1 MRIVNDQVAEMR
13 LVIHPYPDHT
23 TVALVTRNRSGS
35 ENWDRRQHA
44 WDLPLP
50 QRDYAAFDA
59 ADQLWVVLGA
69 LAASI
74 KPRPKAARA
83 KPPEPPDG
91 GYRGEQEPLTE
102 LELDLDSWA
111 TIKSGQRPSERSGA

>member
-1 MRIVNDQVAEMR
+1 MERLDSKVSEMR
-13 LVIHPYPDHT
+13 LVIHPYPKHT
-23 TVALVTRNRSGS
+23 TVALVTRDRRGS

-50 QRDYAAFDA
+50 QEDYGHYEVS
-59 ADQLWVVLGA
+59 DQLWVILGA

-74 KPRPKAARA
+74 KPRRTVGWA

-91 GYRGEQEPLTE
+91 GYRGEQGALFD
-102 LELDLDSWA
+102 DLQS
-111 TIKSGQRPSERSGA
+111 T